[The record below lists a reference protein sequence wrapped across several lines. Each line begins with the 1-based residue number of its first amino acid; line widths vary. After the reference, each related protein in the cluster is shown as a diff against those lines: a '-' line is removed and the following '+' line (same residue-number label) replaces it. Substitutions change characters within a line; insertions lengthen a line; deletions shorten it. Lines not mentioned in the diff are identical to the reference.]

1 MAEFCLECFNEQWG
15 KKLTEKEVKTVV
27 CLCEGCAEYK
37 PCVIKVRRAKKP
49 LLFSVFKK
57 RKKN

>member
-1 MAEFCLECFNEQWG
+1 MAEFCLKCFNEQWN
-15 KKLTEKEVKTVV
+15 KSFTEKEVTLVV
-27 CLCEGCAEYK
+27 DLCEGCAEYK